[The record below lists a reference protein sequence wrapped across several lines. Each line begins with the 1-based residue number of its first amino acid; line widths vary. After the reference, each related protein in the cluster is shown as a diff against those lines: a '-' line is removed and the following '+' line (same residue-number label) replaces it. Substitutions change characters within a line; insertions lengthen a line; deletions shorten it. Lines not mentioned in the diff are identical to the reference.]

1 MTEMTTTA
9 MPAQTSA
16 PSLVAGILFKQA
28 KIVMMVTS
36 AIATA
41 APTTRGSRLWRRHLA
56 SRSSSRPSLVM
67 SAAMMATKMKMI
79 AAPRCALHPD
89 AVMVCNRQMRH
100 AMTATRCRPIA
111 ASMIAPW
118 PAVAMES
125 SRMASSSAM
134 APRIVQR
141 MIPMTCGNGVVEG
154 TEVCDDGNDVLTDA
168 CAHCRP
174 ARPGDGLVRSDKAL
188 GEAGYEACDDG
199 NERPGDDC
207 SVECLIDDHGNQ
219 IGSAS
224 VLT

>member
-1 MTEMTTTA
+1 MSTSNDRCDRLKQCAAVTVDTSHRPFSFLSQAAVQRCHQSKPSPCDAAMGSSKGKRRAMTETTTTA

-16 PSLVAGILFKQA
+16 PSLAAGIRLFKQA

-36 AIATA
+36 ASATA
-41 APTTRGSRLWRRHLA
+41 APTNARQPSVATA
-56 SRSSSRPSLVM
+56 SGVEIFFSRPSLVM

-141 MIPMTCGNGVVEG
+141 
-154 TEVCDDGNDVLTDA
+154 DA
-168 CAHCRP
+168 
-174 ARPGDGLVRSDKAL
+174 S
-188 GEAGYEACDDG
+188 
-199 NERPGDDC
+199 
-207 SVECLIDDHGNQ
+207 
-219 IGSAS
+219 
-224 VLT
+224 

>member
-16 PSLVAGILFKQA
+16 PSLVAGIPLFKQA

-41 APTTRGSRLWRRHLA
+41 APTNARQPSVATA
-56 SRSSSRPSLVM
+56 SGVEIFFSRPNLVM

-141 MIPMTCGNGVVEG
+141 
-154 TEVCDDGNDVLTDA
+154 DA
-168 CAHCRP
+168 
-174 ARPGDGLVRSDKAL
+174 S
-188 GEAGYEACDDG
+188 
-199 NERPGDDC
+199 
-207 SVECLIDDHGNQ
+207 
-219 IGSAS
+219 
-224 VLT
+224 